1 MTATPPPGHS
11 SPTLPAG
18 LTVRPIEDGDIPA
31 ITALMGGYSSKLL
44 GFSKFSL
51 DDVANYL
58 RDPALVPASDT
69 WLVFDGAE
77 LVGCATS
84 SLYGSRVDLDV
95 TAADPAVAA
104 WLLDTANQR
113 ADQQAAEI
121 GRRKDRAPDSGVTV
135 GLGILREDKLLP
147 GLAEARGF
155 TVGTTIQRM
164 EIRHVTPPE
173 RPAVPAGVT
182 LRRGAPDDA
191 TRRAAHQVMAEAFA
205 DQPTAV
211 PRPYDDWVASRE
223 TRSTFD
229 WSQLTLLELDGRP
242 VAMRECNDN
251 FVKSENCGYVGR
263 LAVLSEA
270 RGRGLA
276 AFLLRDAFAEDAAA
290 GRAGTILHV
299 DSSNPT
305 PAVQLYLHV
314 GMRPKVMT
322 DIWRRTVGAV

>member
-1 MTATPPPGHS
+1 MGE
-11 SPTLPAG
+11 LPAG
-18 LTVRPIEDGDIPA
+18 LTVRAIQDGDIPA
-31 ITALMGGYSSKLL
+31 ITALMGSYSSKLL
-44 GFSKFSL
+44 GFAKFSL
-51 DDVANYL
+51 EDVANYL
-58 RDPALVPASDT
+58 RDPALVPESDT
-69 WLVFDGAE
+69 WLVFDGTE

-84 SLYGSRVDLDV
+84 SLYGTRVELDV

-104 WLLDTANQR
+104 WLLDTANDR
-113 ADQQAAEI
+113 ANQQAAEI
-121 GRRKDRAPDSGVTV
+121 ARREDRALDERSGVTV

-155 TVGTTIQRM
+155 KVGTTIQRM
-164 EIRHVTPPE
+164 EIRHPTPPE
-173 RPAVPAGVT
+173 APAVPDGVT
-182 LRRGAPDDA
+182 LTRGAFDDA
-191 TRRAAHQVMAEAFA
+191 TRRAAHQVIAEAFA

-223 TRSTFD
+223 ARSTFD

-251 FVKSENCGYVGR
+251 FVTSENCGYVGR
-263 LAVLSEA
+263 LAVLAEA